1 MGPDELLESSTK
13 FDVMKKLLAV
23 LLFLFVS
30 VQIAQAQVSRFNA
43 QQYVDEEGDTLNYR
57 IAFPDFSGS
66 QSYPLLIFLHG
77 GGERGNDNLAQL
89 KWGVQNFVTD
99 DWMKTYK
106 AIVLAP
112 QVPAKEGSRW
122 SNFEGDFRETG
133 EPLTL
138 GDEPAK
144 PLKMTMEVVDQLIE
158 NFSVD
163 ENRIYIT
170 GMSMGGFGTWDAIA
184 RWPERF
190 AAAIPVCGGGA
201 PSTAADFVDVP
212 VWVTHGADDPTVP
225 AEMSRQMVEALQ
237 EAGAKPGYT
246 EYPDVGH
253 FSWLQTYSDEYMMD
267 WLFSQEKE

>member
-99 DWMKTYK
+99 D
-106 AIVLAP
+106 
-112 QVPAKEGSRW
+112 
-122 SNFEGDFRETG
+122 
-133 EPLTL
+133 
-138 GDEPAK
+138 
-144 PLKMTMEVVDQLIE
+144 
-158 NFSVD
+158 
-163 ENRIYIT
+163 
-170 GMSMGGFGTWDAIA
+170 
-184 RWPERF
+184 
-190 AAAIPVCGGGA
+190 
-201 PSTAADFVDVP
+201 
-212 VWVTHGADDPTVP
+212 
-225 AEMSRQMVEALQ
+225 
-237 EAGAKPGYT
+237 
-246 EYPDVGH
+246 
-253 FSWLQTYSDEYMMD
+253 
-267 WLFSQEKE
+267 